1 MMSDKKAFYIKLK
14 GQLEDTTEFPSDYMY
29 KFIVPA
35 DGNQQKEVQ
44 EVFDNKGAVIK
55 TKKSKTGKYIS
66 ISIVLKLSSA
76 DEVISYYKKVEEVEG
91 IISL

>member
-1 MMSDKKAFYIKLK
+1 MSDKKAFYIKLK